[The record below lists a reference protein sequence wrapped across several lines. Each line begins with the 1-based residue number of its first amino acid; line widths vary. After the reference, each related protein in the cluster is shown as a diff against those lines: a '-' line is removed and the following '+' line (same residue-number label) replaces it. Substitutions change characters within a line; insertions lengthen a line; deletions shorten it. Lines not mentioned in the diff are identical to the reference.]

1 MTVPRRVTTSF
12 WLAVAGAVCCLLA
25 VIVYDEPESFYTN
38 FVLLPAL
45 YSLAAGVVLDVV
57 AMVLALTG
65 LGGAGRK
72 RALQTLALALLVPPA
87 AFAFI
92 VLVLK
97 S

>member
-1 MTVPRRVTTSF
+1 MSVPGRVTLGF
-12 WLAVAGAVCCLLA
+12 WLAVVGAACCLLA
-25 VIVYDEPESFYTN
+25 VLVYEKPESFYTN

-45 YSLAAGVVLDVV
+45 YSLAAAVVLDLV
-57 AMVLALTG
+57 AVVLALTG
-65 LGGAGRK
+65 LRGDGKK

-92 VLVLK
+92 VYVLA